1 MICAESLAQRLA
13 HSRCSVNTSSFSLL
27 LTYSRR
33 MGQWWRR
40 RKAGSKGRGEHS
52 PGLGVDT
59 AGLDREQSSVLEVAD
74 KDPH

>member
-1 MICAESLAQRLA
+1 
-13 HSRCSVNTSSFSLL
+13 
-27 LTYSRR
+27 
-33 MGQWWRR
+33 MGQWWRK

-74 KDPH
+74 RDPH